1 MGGIFVTLFLG
12 LSVKLS
18 HSLDVHLFIKQPG
31 PFHTLQQAK
40 LTEDRSVLVE
50 VERKGIFL
58 YKVMQ
63 ILRLGYLLVFTV
75 QNCTCDCFRRL

>member
-58 YKVMQ
+58 
-63 ILRLGYLLVFTV
+63 
-75 QNCTCDCFRRL
+75 